1 MERPVTIAEQA
12 EPSIL
17 CLASPWEPIVPLDTA
32 AKRLLDMLA
41 AGGMADIATMTPQQ
55 MRDGFRRLAK
65 AVDVKGVPTGEIV
78 DGELPGPGGPL
89 PYRIYRP
96 QHPAALP
103 LPALVF
109 FHGAAAFGDIETMTG
124 SAARWR
130 QSGCAVISIGYRRAP
145 EHRFPAAVEDSYAA
159 TQWVVRHAA
168 ELVSMPIASRSAGFG
183 RRRAG
188 GGGLP
193 NGRREPWTSARLA
206 SAALSV
212 MNMRAE
218 TPSRR
223 SSRTAI
229 SQPGHH
235 RLMLRHYCGADVDI
249 DDPRLSP
256 LRAVRF
262 SGLPPA
268 HIHTAEF
275 DPLRDE
281 GEAYAKLLRHQGVTA
296 QYTCHAGMIHYFYAM
311 AGAIPAARTALKAA
325 AADMRAALVA
335 GQNY

>member
-1 MERPVTIAEQA
+1 
-12 EPSIL
+12 
-17 CLASPWEPIVPLDTA
+17 VPLDPA

-41 AGGMADIATMTPQQ
+41 VGGMADIATMTPQQ
-55 MRDGFRRLAK
+55 MRDGFRRLAQ
-65 AVDVKGVPTGEIV
+65 AVDVKGVPIGKVE

-89 PYRIYRP
+89 PYRLYRP

-109 FHGAAAFGDIETMTG
+109 FHGGGCVFGDVDTHDGLCRTL
-124 SAARWR
+124 AAE
-130 QSGCAVISIGYRRAP
+130 SGCAVISIGYRRAP

-159 TQWVVRHAA
+159 AQWVAEHAT
-168 ELVSMPIASRSAGFG
+168 ELGLDPDRIAVGGDS
-183 RRRAG
+183 AG
-188 GGGLP
+188 GGLAAVVCQMAAASRGP
-193 NGRREPWTSARLA
+193 RLA
-206 SAALSV
+206 LQVLLCPV
-212 MNMRAE
+212 MNIRAE

-223 SSRTAI
+223 ELAQGYFLNQATI
-229 SQPGHH
+229 DW
-235 RLMLRHYCGADVDI
+235 MLRHYGGDDVDL

-256 LRAVRF
+256 LRAAQF

-268 HIHTAEF
+268 QIHTAEF

-281 GEAYAKLLRHQGVTA
+281 GEAYAKVLRHAGVAA
-296 QYTCHAGMIHYFYAM
+296 QYTCHAGMIHHFYAM
-311 AGAIPAARTALKAA
+311 AGAIPAARAALKAA